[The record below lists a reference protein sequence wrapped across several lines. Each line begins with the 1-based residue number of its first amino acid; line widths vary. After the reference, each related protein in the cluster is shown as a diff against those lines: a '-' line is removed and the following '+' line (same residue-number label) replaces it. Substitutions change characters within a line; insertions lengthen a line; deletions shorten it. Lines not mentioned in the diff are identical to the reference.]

1 MNIKSTQVVYSEHD
15 YDECFEFLNGD
26 GRVPEGI
33 AVGFV
38 SDDGKNF
45 TLFSDIT
52 YSKYDHKY
60 WDNFSLEQDV
70 ERVVI
75 P

>member
-1 MNIKSTQVVYSEHD
+1 MNIKSAQIVYSEHD
-15 YDECFEFLNGD
+15 YDECFEFTNGD

-33 AVGFV
+33 AVGFL
-38 SDDGKNF
+38 SEDGKSF

-60 WDNFSLEQDV
+60 WDNLNLECDT
-70 ERVVI
+70 ERLII